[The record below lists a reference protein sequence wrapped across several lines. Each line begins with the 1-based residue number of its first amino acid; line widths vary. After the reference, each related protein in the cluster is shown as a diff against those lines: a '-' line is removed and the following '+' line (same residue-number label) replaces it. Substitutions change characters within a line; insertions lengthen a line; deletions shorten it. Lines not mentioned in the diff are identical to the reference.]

1 MRFKAWRR
9 SLGGRL
15 LVTYLAGLLVSVL
28 VISSAVLL
36 KLTFATDAMSEH
48 ALEGQARWLER
59 GLRFDESG
67 RPIGVTGEADRLQWV
82 FDALPYDLKYRVLD
96 AEGRVLLSSEAADAR
111 PLAAAGQPFDAQR
124 RRLDIDLGNGRS
136 LQVLTMPIE
145 RAGRVF
151 YIQAARSERA
161 APVIDE
167 KMRDASLKLL
177 KSGVFSTVVVSLMV
191 LAAALWFTLRRVL
204 RPLRQA
210 SAAAAEIGPRSIGT
224 RLETQKLPTELVP
237 MVDAFNQ
244 ALDRLE
250 RGYRVQQDFLAS
262 AAHELKTPLA
272 LIRAQV
278 ELDGNADRQALLRDI
293 DFMARQVHQLL
304 QLAEVSEPR
313 NYVFEPVDVEGVAG
327 EVTGYLGRLAERR
340 AVRLELDLAAPAG
353 PQQLQ
358 ADRSALFILLKNL
371 IENALQHTPA
381 GAVVRVKADA
391 EGLSVRDEGSGIA
404 DEHLPKLFTR
414 FWRGPQRRDEGAGL
428 GLAICQEI
436 AAAHGWALSARN
448 NGEGG
453 AEFQLRFR
461 APDDVTLVGLG
472 AAPAG

>member
-1 MRFKAWRR
+1 MDMRFGKRWRR
-9 SLGGRL
+9 SLGARL
-15 LVTYLAGLLVSVL
+15 LATYLAGLLVSVL

-36 KLTFATDAMSEH
+36 KLNFATEAMSEH

-59 GLRFDESG
+59 GLRFDASG
-67 RPIGVTGEADRLQWV
+67 QPVGVTGEADRLQWV

-96 AEGRVLLSSEAADAR
+96 AAGRVLLSSEADTR

-124 RRLDIDLGNGRS
+124 RRLEIDLDNGRS

-145 RAGRVF
+145 RAGSVF

-177 KSGVFSTVVVSLMV
+177 KSGVFSTVVVSLLV

-204 RPLRQA
+204 QPLRQA
-210 SAAAAEIGPRSIGT
+210 SAAAADIGPRSIGT

-250 RGYRVQQDFLAS
+250 RGYRVQQDFLAA

-278 ELDGNADRQALLRDI
+278 ELDGEADKPALLRDI

-313 NYVFEPVDVEGVAG
+313 NYVFEPVDVESVAG

-340 AVRLELDLAAPAG
+340 AVRLELDLTAPAG
-353 PQQLQ
+353 PLQLQ

-371 IENALQHTPA
+371 VENALQHTPA
-381 GAVVRVKADA
+381 GAAVRVKADA
-391 EGLSVRDEGSGIA
+391 EGLSVQDEGSGIA

-448 NGEGG
+448 GGERG
-453 AEFQLRFR
+453 AVFSLRF
-461 APDDVTLVGLG
+461 G
-472 AAPAG
+472 APAQPT

>member
-1 MRFKAWRR
+1 MDMRFSTWRR

-59 GLRFDESG
+59 GLRFDASG
-67 RPIGVTGEADRLQWV
+67 QPVGVTGEADRLQWV

-96 AEGRVLLSSEAADAR
+96 AEGRVLLSSETDVR
-111 PLAAAGQPFDAQR
+111 PLALAGQPFDAQR
-124 RRLDIDLGNGRS
+124 RRLEIDLGNGRS

-145 RAGRVF
+145 RAGRMF
-151 YIQAARSERA
+151 YVQAARSERA

-167 KMRDASLKLL
+167 KMRDASVKLL
-177 KSGVFSTVVVSLMV
+177 KSGVFSTVVVSLLV

-204 RPLRQA
+204 QPLRQA
-210 SAAAAEIGPRSIGT
+210 SAAAADIGPRSIGT

-250 RGYRVQQDFLAS
+250 HGYRVQQDFLAS

-278 ELDGNADRQALLRDI
+278 ELEESDKIDRQSLLRDI
-293 DFMARQVHQLL
+293 DFMARQVQQLL

-313 NYVFEPVDVEGVAG
+313 NYVFEPVDVESVAG

-353 PQQLQ
+353 PLQLQ

-371 IENALQHTPA
+371 VENAVQHTPA
-381 GAVVRVKADA
+381 GAAVRVRADA
-391 EGLSVRDEGSGIA
+391 DGVIVQDEGSGIA
-404 DEHLPKLFTR
+404 DDHFAKLFTR

-436 AAAHGWALSARN
+436 AAAHGWQLTARN
-448 NGEGG
+448 SSEGAG
-453 AEFQLRFR
+453 AEFRLWFS
-461 APDDVTLVGLG
+461 G
-472 AAPAG
+472 AAVPAHAVA

>member
-1 MRFKAWRR
+1 MDMRLRTWRR

-15 LVTYLAGLLVSVL
+15 LVTYLAGLLVSVI
-28 VISSAVLL
+28 VISSAVLV
-36 KLTFATDAMSEH
+36 KLTFATDSMSEH

-59 GLRFDESG
+59 GLRFDVSG
-67 RPIGVTGEADRLQWV
+67 RPTGVTGEADRLQWV

-96 AEGRVLLSSEAADAR
+96 AEGRVLLSSEADAQ
-111 PLAAAGQPFDAQR
+111 PLAAAGQPFDARR

-151 YIQAARSERA
+151 YVQAARSERA

-177 KSGVFSTVVVSLMV
+177 KSGVVSTVVVSLVV

-204 RPLRQA
+204 QPLRQA
-210 SAAAAEIGPRSIGT
+210 SAAAADIGPRSIGK
-224 RLETQKLPTELVP
+224 RVETQRLPTELVP

-250 RGYRVQQDFLAS
+250 HGYRVQQDFLAS

-278 ELDGNADRQALLRDI
+278 ELEESDKIDRQTLLRDI
-293 DFMARQVHQLL
+293 DFMTRQVQQLL

-313 NYVFEPVDVEGVAG
+313 NYVFEPVDVESVAG

-340 AVRLELDLAAPAG
+340 SVRLELDLAAPAG
-353 PQQLQ
+353 PLQLQ

-371 IENALQHTPA
+371 IENALQHTPT
-381 GAVVRVKADA
+381 GAAVRVKADTD
-391 EGLSVRDEGSGIA
+391 ELSVQDEGAGIA

-436 AAAHGWALSARN
+436 AAAHGWVLSARN
-448 NGEGG
+448 RDERG
-453 AEFQLRFR
+453 AVFSLRFGESAR
-461 APDDVTLVGLG
+461 AG
-472 AAPAG
+472 

>member
-1 MRFKAWRR
+1 MDMRFGKRWRR
-9 SLGGRL
+9 SLGARL
-15 LVTYLAGLLVSVL
+15 LATYLVGLLVSVIVL
-28 VISSAVLL
+28 SSAVLL
-36 KLTFATDAMSEH
+36 KLNFATDAMSEH

-59 GLRFDESG
+59 GLRFDASG
-67 RPIGVTGEADRLQWV
+67 RPVGVTGEADRLQWI

-96 AEGRVLLSSEAADAR
+96 AEGRVLLSSEADMR

-124 RRLDIDLGNGRS
+124 RRLDIDLDNGRS

-151 YIQAARSERA
+151 YVQAARSERA

-177 KSGVFSTVVVSLMV
+177 KSGVFSTVVVSLLV

-204 RPLRQA
+204 QPLRQA
-210 SAAAAEIGPRSIGT
+210 SAAAADIGPRSIGT

-278 ELDGNADRQALLRDI
+278 ELDGSNGKADRQALLRDI

-313 NYVFEPVDVEGVAG
+313 NYVFEPVDVESVAG

-340 AVRLELDLAAPAG
+340 AVRLELDLSAPAG
-353 PQQLQ
+353 PQPLQ

-371 IENALQHTPA
+371 VENALQHTPA
-381 GAVVRVKADA
+381 GAMVRVKADA
-391 EGLSVRDEGSGIA
+391 EGLSVQDEGSGIA

-448 NGEGG
+448 GG
-453 AEFQLRFR
+453 DCGAVFSLRF
-461 APDDVTLVGLG
+461 G
-472 AAPAG
+472 APAQPT

>member
-1 MRFKAWRR
+1 
-9 SLGGRL
+9 
-15 LVTYLAGLLVSVL
+15 
-28 VISSAVLL
+28 
-36 KLTFATDAMSEH
+36 
-48 ALEGQARWLER
+48 
-59 GLRFDESG
+59 
-67 RPIGVTGEADRLQWV
+67 
-82 FDALPYDLKYRVLD
+82 
-96 AEGRVLLSSEAADAR
+96 
-111 PLAAAGQPFDAQR
+111 
-124 RRLDIDLGNGRS
+124 
-136 LQVLTMPIE
+136 
-145 RAGRVF
+145 
-151 YIQAARSERA
+151 
-161 APVIDE
+161 
-167 KMRDASLKLL
+167 MRDASLKLL
-177 KSGVFSTVVVSLMV
+177 KSGVFSTVVVSLLV

-204 RPLRQA
+204 QPLRQA
-210 SAAAAEIGPRSIGT
+210 SAAAADIGPRSIGT

-250 RGYRVQQDFLAS
+250 HGYRVQQDFLAS

-278 ELDGNADRQALLRDI
+278 ELEESDKIDRQSLLRDI
-293 DFMARQVHQLL
+293 DFMARQVQQLL

-313 NYVFEPVDVEGVAG
+313 NYVFEPVDVESVAG

-340 AVRLELDLAAPAG
+340 AVRLELDLAAPTG
-353 PQQLQ
+353 PVQLQ

-371 IENALQHTPA
+371 VENALQHTPA
-381 GAVVRVKADA
+381 GAAVRVKADA
-391 EGLSVRDEGSGIA
+391 EGLSVQDEGSGIA

-453 AEFQLRFR
+453 AVFSLRF
-461 APDDVTLVGLG
+461 G
-472 AAPAG
+472 ATAQPT

>member
-1 MRFKAWRR
+1 MRFARNWRR
-9 SLGGRL
+9 SLGARL
-15 LVTYLAGLLVSVL
+15 LATYVAGLLVSVVL
-28 VISSAVLL
+28 LSAAVLV
-36 KLTFATDAMSEH
+36 KLNLATDSMAAH
-48 ALEGQARWLER
+48 ALEGQVRWLKR
-59 GLRFDESG
+59 GLQFDAAG
-67 RPIGVTGEADRLQWV
+67 QPGLTGEAAGAQWV
-82 FDALPYDLKYRVLD
+82 FEALPDDLKYRVLD
-96 AEGRVLLSSEAADAR
+96 AEGRVLLSSNPGGR
-111 PLAAAGQPFDAQR
+111 SLVPNGPPFDAQ
-124 RRLDIDLGNGRS
+124 GRQLEIEGRM
-136 LQVLTMPIE
+136 LQVMTLPLE
-145 RAGRVF
+145 HAGRTF
-151 YIQAARSERA
+151 YIQIARSDRA
-161 APVIDE
+161 AALIDE
-167 KMRDASLKLL
+167 IQRSQGLKLL
-177 KSGVFSTVVVSLMV
+177 KSGVFSTVVVSLLV

-204 RPLRQA
+204 QPLRQA

-224 RLETQKLPTELVP
+224 RLETRKLPTELVP

-250 RGYRVQQDFLAS
+250 HGYRVQQDFLAS

-278 ELDGNADRQALLRDI
+278 ELEESDKIDRQSLLRDI
-293 DFMARQVHQLL
+293 DFMARQVQQLL

-313 NYVFEPVDVEGVAG
+313 NYVFEPVDVESVAG

-353 PQQLQ
+353 PLQLQ

-371 IENALQHTPA
+371 VENALQHTPA
-381 GAVVRVKADA
+381 GAAVRVRADA
-391 EGLSVRDEGSGIA
+391 EGLSVQDEGSGIA

-448 NGEGG
+448 SGGGG
-453 AEFQLRFR
+453 AVFSLRF
-461 APDDVTLVGLG
+461 G
-472 AAPAG
+472 ATAQPS

>member
-1 MRFKAWRR
+1 MDMRFSTCRR

-36 KLTFATDAMSEH
+36 KLTFATEAMSDH

-59 GLRFDESG
+59 GLRFDASG
-67 RPIGVTGEADRLQWV
+67 QPVGVTGEADRLQWV

-96 AEGRVLLSSEAADAR
+96 AQGRVLLSSEADVR
-111 PLAAAGQPFDAQR
+111 PLAPAGQPFDAQR
-124 RRLDIDLGNGRS
+124 RRLEIELDNGRS

-151 YIQAARSERA
+151 YVQAARSERA

-177 KSGVFSTVVVSLMV
+177 KSGVFSTVVVSLLV

-204 RPLRQA
+204 QPLRQA

-224 RLETQKLPTELVP
+224 RLETRKLPTELVP

-250 RGYRVQQDFLAS
+250 HGYRVQQDFLAS

-278 ELDGNADRQALLRDI
+278 ELEESDKIDRQSLLRDI
-293 DFMARQVHQLL
+293 DFMARQVQQLL

-313 NYVFEPVDVEGVAG
+313 NYVFEPVDVESVAG

-340 AVRLELDLAAPAG
+340 AVRIELDLAAPAG
-353 PQQLQ
+353 PLQLQ

-371 IENALQHTPA
+371 VENALQHTPA
-381 GAVVRVKADA
+381 GAAVRVKADA
-391 EGLSVRDEGSGIA
+391 EGLSVQDEGSGIA
-404 DEHLPKLFTR
+404 DDHFAKLFTR

-453 AEFQLRFR
+453 AVFSLRF
-461 APDDVTLVGLG
+461 G
-472 AAPAG
+472 ATAQPT

>member
-1 MRFKAWRR
+1 MHCDKPWRR
-9 SLGGRL
+9 SLGARL
-15 LVTYLAGLLVSVL
+15 LATYLAGLLVSVAL
-28 VISSAVLL
+28 LSAAVLV
-36 KLTFATDAMSEH
+36 KLNLATDSMAEH
-48 ALEGQARWLER
+48 ALEGQARWLKR
-59 GLRFDESG
+59 GLQFDAAG
-67 RPIGVTGEADRLQWV
+67 RPELTGEAAGAQWV
-82 FDALPYDLKYRVLD
+82 FEALPADLKYRVLD
-96 AEGRVLLSSEAADAR
+96 ADGRALLSSNPGGR
-111 PLAAAGQPFDAQR
+111 SLVSNGPPFDAQSR
-124 RRLDIDLGNGRS
+124 QLEIDGRA
-136 LQVLTMPIE
+136 LQVMTLPLE
-145 RAGRVF
+145 HAGRTF
-151 YIQAARSERA
+151 YIQIARSDRA
-161 APVIDE
+161 AALIDE
-167 KMRDASLKLL
+167 IQRSQGLKLL
-177 KSGVFSTVVVSLMV
+177 KSGVFSTVVVSLLV

-204 RPLRQA
+204 QPLRQA

-224 RLETQKLPTELVP
+224 RLETRKLPTELVP

-250 RGYRVQQDFLAS
+250 HGYRVQQDFLAS

-278 ELDGNADRQALLRDI
+278 ELEESDKIDRQSLLRDI
-293 DFMARQVHQLL
+293 DFMARQVQQLL

-313 NYVFEPVDVEGVAG
+313 NYVFEPVDVESVAG

-353 PQQLQ
+353 PLQLQ

-371 IENALQHTPA
+371 VENALQHTPA
-381 GAVVRVKADA
+381 GAAVRVRADA
-391 EGLSVRDEGSGIA
+391 EGLSVQDEGSGIA

-448 NGEGG
+448 SGGGG
-453 AEFQLRFR
+453 AVFSLRF
-461 APDDVTLVGLG
+461 G
-472 AAPAG
+472 ATAQPS

>member
-1 MRFKAWRR
+1 MDMRFSTWRR

-36 KLTFATDAMSEH
+36 KLTFATEAMSDH

-59 GLRFDESG
+59 GLRFDAG
-67 RPIGVTGEADRLQWV
+67 GQPVGVTGEADRLQWV

-96 AEGRVLLSSEAADAR
+96 AQGRVLLSSEADVR
-111 PLAAAGQPFDAQR
+111 PLAPAGQPFDAQR
-124 RRLDIDLGNGRS
+124 RRLEIELDNGRS

-151 YIQAARSERA
+151 YVQAARSERA

-177 KSGVFSTVVVSLMV
+177 KSGVFSTVVVSLLV

-204 RPLRQA
+204 QPLRQA

-224 RLETQKLPTELVP
+224 RLETRKLPTELVP

-250 RGYRVQQDFLAS
+250 HGYRVQQDFLAS

-278 ELDGNADRQALLRDI
+278 ELEESDKIDRQSLLRDI
-293 DFMARQVHQLL
+293 DFMARQVQQLL

-313 NYVFEPVDVEGVAG
+313 NYVFEPVDVESVAG

-353 PQQLQ
+353 PLQLQ

-371 IENALQHTPA
+371 VENALQHTPA
-381 GAVVRVKADA
+381 GAAVRVRADA
-391 EGLSVRDEGSGIA
+391 EGLSVQDEGSGIA

-448 NGEGG
+448 GG
-453 AEFQLRFR
+453 DCGAVFSLRF
-461 APDDVTLVGLG
+461 G
-472 AAPAG
+472 APAQPT

>member
-1 MRFKAWRR
+1 
-9 SLGGRL
+9 
-15 LVTYLAGLLVSVL
+15 
-28 VISSAVLL
+28 
-36 KLTFATDAMSEH
+36 
-48 ALEGQARWLER
+48 
-59 GLRFDESG
+59 
-67 RPIGVTGEADRLQWV
+67 
-82 FDALPYDLKYRVLD
+82 
-96 AEGRVLLSSEAADAR
+96 
-111 PLAAAGQPFDAQR
+111 
-124 RRLDIDLGNGRS
+124 
-136 LQVLTMPIE
+136 MPIE

-151 YIQAARSERA
+151 YVQAARSERA
-161 APVIDE
+161 AHVIDE

-177 KSGVFSTVVVSLMV
+177 KSGVFSTVVVSLLV
-191 LAAALWFTLRRVL
+191 LAVALWFTLRRVL
-204 RPLRQA
+204 QPLRQA
-210 SAAAAEIGPRSIGT
+210 SAAAADIGPRSIGT

-278 ELDGNADRQALLRDI
+278 ELDGRGQTKPALLRDI

-313 NYVFEPVDVEGVAG
+313 NYVFEPVDVESVAG

-340 AVRLELDLAAPAG
+340 AVRLELDLSAPAG
-353 PQQLQ
+353 PLQLQ

-381 GAVVRVKADA
+381 GAAVRVKADA
-391 EGLSVRDEGSGIA
+391 EGLSVQDEGSGIA

-448 NGEGG
+448 GGERG
-453 AEFQLRFR
+453 AVFSLRF
-461 APDDVTLVGLG
+461 G
-472 AAPAG
+472 APAQADLRSAPVTAPGTPPACPDALRPSRRVRPRCRPRTHGAGRSSTVRASRRGSAGPQGRCRGGP

>member
-1 MRFKAWRR
+1 
-9 SLGGRL
+9 
-15 LVTYLAGLLVSVL
+15 
-28 VISSAVLL
+28 
-36 KLTFATDAMSEH
+36 
-48 ALEGQARWLER
+48 
-59 GLRFDESG
+59 
-67 RPIGVTGEADRLQWV
+67 
-82 FDALPYDLKYRVLD
+82 
-96 AEGRVLLSSEAADAR
+96 
-111 PLAAAGQPFDAQR
+111 
-124 RRLDIDLGNGRS
+124 
-136 LQVLTMPIE
+136 
-145 RAGRVF
+145 
-151 YIQAARSERA
+151 
-161 APVIDE
+161 
-167 KMRDASLKLL
+167 
-177 KSGVFSTVVVSLMV
+177 
-191 LAAALWFTLRRVL
+191 
-204 RPLRQA
+204 
-210 SAAAAEIGPRSIGT
+210 
-224 RLETQKLPTELVP
+224 VP

-278 ELDGNADRQALLRDI
+278 ELDGSNGKADRQALLRDI

-313 NYVFEPVDVEGVAG
+313 NYVFEPVDVESVAG

-340 AVRLELDLAAPAG
+340 AVRLELDLSAPAG
-353 PQQLQ
+353 PQPLQ

-371 IENALQHTPA
+371 VENALQHTPA

-391 EGLSVRDEGSGIA
+391 DGLSVQDEGSGIA

-448 NGEGG
+448 GG
-453 AEFQLRFR
+453 DCGAVFSLRF
-461 APDDVTLVGLG
+461 G
-472 AAPAG
+472 APAQPT

>member
-1 MRFKAWRR
+1 MDMRLRKWRR

-15 LVTYLAGLLVSVL
+15 LVTYLAGLLVSVI
-28 VISSAVLL
+28 VISSAVLV
-36 KLTFATDAMSEH
+36 KLTFATDSMSEH

-59 GLRFDESG
+59 GLRFDASG
-67 RPIGVTGEADRLQWV
+67 QPVGVTGEADRLQWV

-96 AEGRVLLSSEAADAR
+96 AEGRVLLSSEADAQ
-111 PLAAAGQPFDAQR
+111 PLAAVGQPFDGRR
-124 RRLDIDLGNGRS
+124 RRLDVDLGNGRS
-136 LQVLTMPIE
+136 LQVLTMPVE

-151 YIQAARSERA
+151 YVQAARSERA

-177 KSGVFSTVVVSLMV
+177 KSGVFSTVVVSLAV

-204 RPLRQA
+204 QPLRQA
-210 SAAAAEIGPRSIGT
+210 SAAAADIGPRSIGK
-224 RLETQKLPTELVP
+224 RVETQKLPTELVP

-250 RGYRVQQDFLAS
+250 HGYRVQQDFLAS

-278 ELDGNADRQALLRDI
+278 ELEESDKIDRQALLRDI
-293 DFMARQVHQLL
+293 DFMARQVQQLL

-313 NYVFEPVDVEGVAG
+313 NYVFEPVDVQSVAG

-340 AVRLELDLAAPAG
+340 SVRLELDLAAPAG
-353 PQQLQ
+353 PLQLQ

-381 GAVVRVKADA
+381 GAAVRVKADTD
-391 EGLSVRDEGSGIA
+391 ELSVQDEGSGIA

-436 AAAHGWALSARN
+436 AAAHGWVLSARN
-448 NGEGG
+448 RDERG
-453 AEFQLRFR
+453 AVFSLRFGESAR
-461 APDDVTLVGLG
+461 AG
-472 AAPAG
+472 

>member
-1 MRFKAWRR
+1 MRFSTWRR

-15 LVTYLAGLLVSVL
+15 LVTYLAGLLVSVV
-28 VISSAVLL
+28 VISTAVLL
-36 KLTFATDAMSEH
+36 KLTFATDSMSAH

-59 GLRFDESG
+59 GLLFDASG
-67 RPIGVTGEADRLQWV
+67 RPTGVTGEADRLQWV

-96 AEGRVLLSSEAADAR
+96 AGGRVLLSSEADAR
-111 PLAAAGQPFDAQR
+111 PLVPAGQPFDPQR
-124 RRLDIDLGNGRS
+124 RRLEIELDNGRS

-145 RAGRVF
+145 RAGRTF

-177 KSGVFSTVVVSLMV
+177 KSGVFSTVIISLLV

-204 RPLRQA
+204 QPLRQA

-224 RLETQKLPTELVP
+224 RLTTHKMPTELVP

-250 RGYRVQQDFLAS
+250 HGFRVQQDFLAS

-278 ELDGNADRQALLRDI
+278 ELEETDKIDRQSLLRDI

-313 NYVFEPVDVEGVAG
+313 NYVFEPVDVESVAG

-340 AVRLELDLAAPAG
+340 AVRIELDVPAQSG
-353 PQQLQ
+353 PLQLQ

-371 IENALQHTPA
+371 VENALQHTPP
-381 GAVVRVKADA
+381 GAAVRVKADA
-391 EGLSVRDEGSGIA
+391 EGLSVQDEGSGIA

-436 AAAHGWALSARN
+436 ASAHGWALSARN
-448 NGEGG
+448 GGEGG
-453 AEFQLRFR
+453 AVFSLRFR
-461 APDDVTLVGLG
+461 EG
-472 AAPAG
+472 AAQA

>member
-1 MRFKAWRR
+1 MHFGKRWRH
-9 SLGGRL
+9 SLGARL
-15 LVTYLAGLLVSVL
+15 LATYLVGLLVSVL

-36 KLTFATDAMSEH
+36 KVNFATDAMADH

-59 GLRFDESG
+59 GLRFDTSG
-67 RPIGVTGEADRLQWV
+67 LPIGVTGEADRLQWV

-96 AEGRVLLSSEAADAR
+96 AEGRVLLSSEADMR
-111 PLAAAGQPFDAQR
+111 PLAAAGQRFDAQR
-124 RRLDIDLGNGRS
+124 RRLEIELDGRS

-145 RAGRVF
+145 RAGRLF

-177 KSGVFSTVVVSLMV
+177 KSGVFSTVVVSLLV

-204 RPLRQA
+204 QPLRQA
-210 SAAAAEIGPRSIGT
+210 SAAAADIGPRSIGT
-224 RLETQKLPTELVP
+224 RLQTQKLPTELVP

-250 RGYRVQQDFLAS
+250 RGYRVQQDFLAA
-262 AAHELKTPLA
+262 AAHELKTPLS

-278 ELDGNADRQALLRDI
+278 ELDGEADKPALLRDI

-304 QLAEVSEPR
+304 HLAEVSEPR
-313 NYVFEPVDVEGVAG
+313 NYVFESVDVESVAG
-327 EVTGYLGRLAERR
+327 EVTGYLGRLAARR
-340 AVRLELDLAAPAG
+340 AVRLELDLTAPAG
-353 PQQLQ
+353 PLQLQ

-371 IENALQHTPA
+371 VENALQHTPA
-381 GAVVRVKADA
+381 GASVRVRADT
-391 EGLSVRDEGSGIA
+391 EGLSVQDEGSGIA
-404 DEHLPKLFTR
+404 DEHLAKLFTR

-448 NGEGG
+448 GGERG
-453 AEFQLRFR
+453 AVFSLRFR
-461 APDDVTLVGLG
+461 AP
-472 AAPAG
+472 AQAI

>member
-1 MRFKAWRR
+1 MDMRFSTWRR

-36 KLTFATDAMSEH
+36 KLTFATEAMSDH

-59 GLRFDESG
+59 GLRFDAG
-67 RPIGVTGEADRLQWV
+67 GQPVGVTGEADRLQWV

-96 AEGRVLLSSEAADAR
+96 AQGRVLLSSEADVR
-111 PLAAAGQPFDAQR
+111 PLAPAGQPFDAQR
-124 RRLDIDLGNGRS
+124 RRLEIELDNGRS

-151 YIQAARSERA
+151 YVQAARSERA

-177 KSGVFSTVVVSLMV
+177 KSGVFSTVVVSLLV

-204 RPLRQA
+204 QPLRQA

-224 RLETQKLPTELVP
+224 RLETRKLPTELVP

-250 RGYRVQQDFLAS
+250 HGYRVQQDFLAS

-278 ELDGNADRQALLRDI
+278 ELEESDKIDRQSLLRDI
-293 DFMARQVHQLL
+293 DFMARQVQQLL

-313 NYVFEPVDVEGVAG
+313 NYVFEPVDVESVAG

-353 PQQLQ
+353 PLQLQ

-371 IENALQHTPA
+371 VENALQHTPA
-381 GAVVRVKADA
+381 GAAVRVRADA
-391 EGLSVRDEGSGIA
+391 EGLSVQDEGSGIA

-448 NGEGG
+448 SGGGG
-453 AEFQLRFR
+453 AVFSLRF
-461 APDDVTLVGLG
+461 G
-472 AAPAG
+472 ATAQPS